1 MPHIRE
7 VRSLSPALLVLLA
20 AIWPA
25 VRDMDVRRDLDL
37 AEFHCGKKAI
47 TNAVARV
54 GWQSV
59 GLDILHG
66 PHEDFCW

>member
-7 VRSLSPALLVLLA
+7 VRSLSPALLALLA

-25 VRDMDVRRDLDL
+25 VTRDLDL